1 MSDYENKVN
10 KRRARSSYLSVII
23 SMSLVLFMIGFIGIL
38 LINAKQFSDFVKE
51 NISLEIIFSD
61 GAKENQ
67 INELVKKIKLSD
79 YSRDQVFIDKE
90 EALIEAREITG
101 MTEDDPFYNEP
112 IYPASLQVYLKAA
125 YVEPLKV
132 DSIANKLRSNSIIDK
147 IGYPKDEL
155 NTIYH
160 NISKISIWAL
170 AIASLFL
177 VIAIILIN
185 NSIRLNIYSKR
196 FTIKTMQLI
205 GAKKSFIRRPFL
217 WKSVVVGFISAI
229 LAISA
234 LGGIVY
240 YLFFYK
246 KIFQEPFVL
255 DYSLLGILVLGIIVI
270 GILLSYISTYFSTS
284 KFLKLRTDQLYY

>member
-10 KRRARSSYLSVII
+10 KRRARSSYISVII
-23 SMSLVLFMIGFIGIL
+23 SMSLVLFMIGFIGVL

-67 INELVKKIKLSD
+67 IDELVKKIKLSD
-79 YSRDQVFIDKE
+79 YSRDQIFINKE
-90 EALIEAREITG
+90 QALIEAREVTG

-112 IYPASLQVYLKAA
+112 IYPASLQVYLKAD
-125 YVEPLKV
+125 YVEPTKV
-132 DSIANKLRSNSIIDK
+132 DSIATKLRSNSIIDK

-155 NTIYH
+155 DTIYH

-170 AIASLFL
+170 VIASLFL
-177 VIAIILIN
+177 IIAIVLIN

-217 WKSVVVGFISAI
+217 WKSVFIGFISAL
-229 LAISA
+229 LAILA
-234 LGGIVY
+234 LGGILY

-246 KIFQEPFVL
+246 KIFQEPFAL
-255 DYSLLGILVLGIIVI
+255 DYNLLGLLALGIIAI
-270 GILLSYISTYFSTS
+270 GILLSYLSTYFATS

>member
-1 MSDYENKVN
+1 
-10 KRRARSSYLSVII
+10 
-23 SMSLVLFMIGFIGIL
+23 MSLVLFIIGFIGVL
-38 LINAKQFSDFVKE
+38 LINAKQFSNFVKE

-67 INELVKKIKLSD
+67 IDEFVKKVTLAD
-79 YSRDQVFIDKE
+79 YSREEIFINKQQ
-90 EALIEAREITG
+90 ALIEAREVTG

-112 IYPASLQVYLKAA
+112 IYPASLQVYLKAD
-125 YVEPLKV
+125 YVEPTKV
-132 DSIANKLRSNSIIDK
+132 DSIATKLGALSIVEK

-155 NTIYH
+155 DTIYR
-160 NISKISIWAL
+160 NISKISISAL
-170 AIASLFL
+170 IVASLFL
-177 VIAIILIN
+177 IIAVVLIN

-205 GAKKSFIRRPFL
+205 GAKKSFIRSPFL
-217 WKSVVVGFISAI
+217 WKSIVIGLFSAL

-234 LGGIVY
+234 LGAILY

-246 KIFQEPFVL
+246 KIFQEPFTL
-255 DYSLLGILVLGIIVI
+255 DYTLLGILAIVIIAIGII
-270 GILLSYISTYFSTS
+270 LSFLSTYFATS

>member
-10 KRRARSSYLSVII
+10 KRRARSSYISVII

-61 GAKENQ
+61 GAAENQ
-67 INELVKKIKLSD
+67 IDELVKKIKLSD
-79 YSRDQVFIDKE
+79 YSRDLIFINKE
-90 EALIEAREITG
+90 QALIEAREVTG
-101 MTEDDPFYNEP
+101 MTKDDPFYNEP
-112 IYPASLQVYLKAA
+112 IYPASLQVYLKAT
-125 YVEPLKV
+125 YVEPAKV
-132 DSIANKLRSNSIIDK
+132 DSIAAKLRSNSIIDK

-155 NTIYH
+155 DTIYH

-170 AIASLFL
+170 VIAGLFL
-177 VIAIILIN
+177 IIAIVLIN

-217 WKSVVVGFISAI
+217 WKSVFIGLISAL
-229 LAISA
+229 LAIAA
-234 LGGIVY
+234 LGGILY

-255 DYSLLGILVLGIIVI
+255 DYNLLGLLALGIILT
-270 GILLSYISTYFSTS
+270 GILLSYLSTYFATS

>member
-10 KRRARSSYLSVII
+10 KRRARSSYISVII

-61 GAKENQ
+61 GAAENQ
-67 INELVKKIKLSD
+67 IDELVKKIKLSD
-79 YSRDQVFIDKE
+79 YSRDLIFINKE
-90 EALIEAREITG
+90 QALIEAREVTG
-101 MTEDDPFYNEP
+101 MTKDDPFYNEP
-112 IYPASLQVYLKAA
+112 IYPASLQVYLKAT
-125 YVEPLKV
+125 YVEPAKV
-132 DSIANKLRSNSIIDK
+132 DSIATKLRSNGIIDK

-155 NTIYH
+155 DTIYH

-170 AIASLFL
+170 VIAGLFL
-177 VIAIILIN
+177 IIAIVLIN

-217 WKSVVVGFISAI
+217 WKSVFIGLISAL
-229 LAISA
+229 LAIAA
-234 LGGIVY
+234 LGGILY

-255 DYSLLGILVLGIIVI
+255 DYNLLGLLALGIILT
-270 GILLSYISTYFSTS
+270 GILLSYLSTYFATS